1 MADIELNT
9 RGAGQAALPMS
20 SKGLWVYV
28 TRLLIG
34 GNGIWSSFEPFQ
46 IAVVRKFV
54 SELKGEGR
62 GWFREKE
69 RESNGYIFYKNI
81 IQKFPAPRYQVST
94 LLECV

>member
-34 GNGIWSSFEPFQ
+34 GNGIWSSFEPF
-46 IAVVRKFV
+46 
-54 SELKGEGR
+54 
-62 GWFREKE
+62 
-69 RESNGYIFYKNI
+69 
-81 IQKFPAPRYQVST
+81 
-94 LLECV
+94 